1 VQIGEQ
7 GEAHGISAGRI
18 GIILVRRIAGT
29 GQTIVECI
37 SLLRMQHGSAMEY
50 RQMKNPLRRY
60 FRNKSDAI
68 LFALSRQIRSE
79 ISSHAPSSSS
89 GKVGAVSDADSDEI
103 TAADIYALEIKVI
116 DNLSAREMRIRI
128 AAFRDMLKSLSTD
141 DSYAKIS
148 SNFISQIETTDD
160 TALRE
165 ELRALC
171 SRLYR
176 RYSLVTAV
184 ESVRAQIAKIV
195 VVVAAILSLPFILHV
210 SAGVLSTAHTLA
222 AMCGAFG
229 AAVSTI
235 MRLYQVDT
243 RHEPLITWLNLEKSS
258 VSVWVA
264 PVLGAVFGMVLVLI
278 LYAGILTLDFL
289 PDFQQCWWQG
299 AQFDPVECNFGKTEK
314 GGHNLP
320 YADLLKVA
328 LWCFIAGW
336 AERFV
341 PDALNRIYAPTQTA
355 SEKK

>member
-1 VQIGEQ
+1 
-7 GEAHGISAGRI
+7 
-18 GIILVRRIAGT
+18 
-29 GQTIVECI
+29 
-37 SLLRMQHGSAMEY
+37 
-50 RQMKNPLRRY
+50 MKNPLRRY

-79 ISSHAPSSSS
+79 ISNHVPLSPS
-89 GKVGAVSDADSDEI
+89 VSAKPGLDPGDDEI

-116 DNLSAREMRIRI
+116 ENLSARELRIRI
-128 AAFRDMLKSLSTD
+128 SAFRDMLKSLSTD

-148 SNFISQIETTDD
+148 SNFLANIETVEDVM
-160 TALRE
+160 ALRE
-165 ELRALC
+165 ELKALC

-184 ESVRAQIAKIV
+184 ESVRAQIAKIIF
-195 VVVAAILSLPFILHV
+195 VVAVVLSLPFVLHRCFGCFTTV
-210 SAGVLSTAHTLA
+210 HTLA
-222 AMCGAFG
+222 TMCGAFG

-264 PVLGAVFGMVLVLI
+264 PALGAVFGMVLVLI
-278 LYAGILTLDFL
+278 LYAGILKLDFL

-299 AQFDPVECNFGKTEK
+299 ADFDPAGCKFGKIEK

-320 YADLLKVA
+320 YADFLKVA

-341 PDALNRIYAPTQTA
+341 PDALNRIYAPSQAA

>member
-1 VQIGEQ
+1 
-7 GEAHGISAGRI
+7 
-18 GIILVRRIAGT
+18 
-29 GQTIVECI
+29 
-37 SLLRMQHGSAMEY
+37 
-50 RQMKNPLRRY
+50 MKNPLRRY

-79 ISSHAPSSSS
+79 ISSHAPLPSS
-89 GKVGAVSDADSDEI
+89 GKVDVLGDAGGDEI

-116 DNLSAREMRIRI
+116 ENLSARELKIRI

-141 DSYAKIS
+141 DSYAQIS
-148 SNFISQIETTDD
+148 SNFIPKIETTDD
-160 TALRE
+160 VVALRD
-165 ELRALC
+165 ELKALC

-176 RYSLVTAV
+176 RYSMVTAV
-184 ESVRAQIAKIV
+184 ESVRAQVAKIV
-195 VVVAAILSLPFILHV
+195 IAVAIILSLPFIFHLRF
-210 SAGVLSTAHTLA
+210 GFLSTAHTLA

-264 PVLGAVFGMVLVLI
+264 PALGAVFGVVLVLI
-278 LYAGILTLDFL
+278 LYAGILKLDFL

-341 PDALNRIYAPTQTA
+341 PDALNRIYAPTQA
-355 SEKK
+355 ALDKK